1 MLAGTVADA
10 AVTLGVMAG
19 TGFDLAGPS
28 RLRIAVSVRPPGP
41 GIVVHR
47 TCAAAVRQCARQLAA
62 LDHDVQRGDP
72 RYPGWLV
79 PVMLSYLEPGGFS
92 RGVGAGR
99 RTWPARGRAARGRSR
114 R

>member
-1 MLAGTVADA
+1 
-10 AVTLGVMAG
+10 MAG
-19 TGFDLAGPS
+19 TGFDLAEPC

-62 LDHDVQRGDP
+62 LDHDVQQDDP

-79 PVMLSYLEPGGFS
+79 PVMLSYTALARARSRLQRQLKALVGGLEAEGLIEPD
-92 RGVGAGR
+92 GVGA
-99 RTWPARGRAARGRSR
+99 ALV
-114 R
+114 